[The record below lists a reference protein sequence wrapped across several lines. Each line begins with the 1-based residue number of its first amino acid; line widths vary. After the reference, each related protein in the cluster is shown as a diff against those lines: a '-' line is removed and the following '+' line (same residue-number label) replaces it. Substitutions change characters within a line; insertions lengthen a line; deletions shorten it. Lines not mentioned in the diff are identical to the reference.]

1 MNIRSINS
9 TCSKYCPV
17 IFILVFIAGVI
28 QCRLGQLS
36 TPLKDVSM
44 ANIIL
49 LAVCLLAGMGLKRT
63 GRFPEATPAAF
74 NGFIIHISLPALA
87 VLHVHDLKLDSS
99 LALTAAMA
107 WVLFGFAWAFFGVA
121 GKFIRLDKET
131 IGALILVAGLG
142 NTSFVGLPMIEAYFG
157 KEYLGIGII
166 ADQLGSF
173 MVLSTLGIFVA
184 TFYSSGA
191 VSPRQMVRKIL
202 LFPPFQA
209 LILAL
214 LLRPLHFPD
223 WMVAI
228 LEKLGATLTPLAL
241 VSVGFQLQFG
251 GIREIMGQLT
261 AGLAY
266 KLLVGP
272 AVIWVLFV
280 AMMGAGGAVVQV
292 TIFEAAM
299 APMITAGIIAI
310 DHRLRP
316 QLVGMLV
323 GIGIP
328 LSFVTL
334 YFWHMFLVEF

>member
-1 MNIRSINS
+1 
-9 TCSKYCPV
+9 
-17 IFILVFIAGVI
+17 
-28 QCRLGQLS
+28 
-36 TPLKDVSM
+36 M

-49 LAVCLLAGMGLKRT
+49 LAVCLLAGIGLKKT
-63 GRFPEATPAAF
+63 GRFPATTPPVL
-74 NGFIIHISLPALA
+74 NSFIIHISLPALA
-87 VLHVHDLKLDSS
+87 ILHIHNMKLDTS

-107 WVLFGFAWAFFGVA
+107 WLLFA
-121 GKFIRLDKET
+121 GSWLLFSTAGRLLSLDRKT
-131 IGALILVAGLG
+131 VGALIVVAGLG

-157 KEYLGIGII
+157 KEYLGIGIL

-184 TFYSSGA
+184 TYYSSGSA
-191 VSPRQMVRKIL
+191 SPRAMARKVL
-202 LFPPFQA
+202 MFPPFQA
-209 LILAL
+209 LVLAL
-214 LLRPLHFPD
+214 ALRAITFPA
-223 WMVAI
+223 WTVTI
-228 LEKLGATLTPLAL
+228 LEKLGGTLTPLAL
-241 VSVGFQLQFG
+241 FSVGFQLHLG
-251 GIREIMGQLT
+251 GLKAIIKPLT

-272 AVIWVLFV
+272 AAIYLLYSTLL
-280 AMMGAGGAVVQV
+280 GATDTVTQV

-310 DHRLRP
+310 DHDLRP

-334 YFWHMFLVEF
+334 YFWHMFLTGM